1 MKFLF
6 KYICTNKNNVVTLRH
21 QNNQQTSRGRRIK
34 SANKDMEECKLFSTR
49 KKAEAYIKEEYPEAT
64 IKSTTIT
71 DEDCPNMEDYPNF
84 TYSGETAAFE
94 VLGNDCNV
102 IAVIGW
108 WEDGTEDYTLYRA
121 DGSTSHFDCR
131 LAAEEEARKEQ
142 EKAQDMI
149 DYEEGTPSEVKI
161 VTSDG
166 EVCDF

>member
-1 MKFLF
+1 
-6 KYICTNKNNVVTLRH
+6 
-21 QNNQQTSRGRRIK
+21 
-34 SANKDMEECKLFSTR
+34 MEDYKLFSTR

-84 TYSGETAAFE
+84 TYSGEIAAFE
-94 VLGNDCNV
+94 VLDNDCNA

-121 DGSTSHFDCR
+121 DGSTSHFDCI